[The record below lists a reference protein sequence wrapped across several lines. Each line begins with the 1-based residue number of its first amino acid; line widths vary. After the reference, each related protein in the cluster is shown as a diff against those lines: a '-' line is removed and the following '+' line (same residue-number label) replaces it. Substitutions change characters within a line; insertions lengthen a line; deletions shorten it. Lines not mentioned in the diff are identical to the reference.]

1 MFTLEGYIL
10 SYIYALLHS
19 MSACI
24 NTLFTV
30 KSLPLVHEEVRYN
43 CYKCPLKWSM
53 RVSRVSLIN
62 QGKSS
67 PLIPFVLQHKGIQEP
82 QRNNPSTC
90 WFQHQVHPETNVY

>member
-10 SYIYALLHS
+10 SYIYAILHS

-30 KSLPLVHEEVRYN
+30 KSLPLVHEEATYN

-62 QGKSS
+62 HGEIQ
-67 PLIPFVLQHKGIQEP
+67 PLNSFRVTT
-82 QRNNPSTC
+82 QRDTGTSA
-90 WFQHQVHPETNVY
+90 E

>member
-10 SYIYALLHS
+10 SYIYAILHS

-30 KSLPLVHEEVRYN
+30 KSLPLVHEEARYN
-43 CYKCPLKWSM
+43 CYKCLLKWSM

-62 QGKSS
+62 HGEIQ
-67 PLIPFVLQHKGIQEP
+67 PLNSFRVTT
-82 QRNNPSTC
+82 QRDTGTSA
-90 WFQHQVHPETNVY
+90 E

>member
-10 SYIYALLHS
+10 SYIYAILHS

-30 KSLPLVHEEVRYN
+30 KSLPLVHEEARYN

-62 QGKSS
+62 HGEIQ
-67 PLIPFVLQHKGIQEP
+67 PLNSFRVTT
-82 QRNNPSTC
+82 QRDTGTST
-90 WFQHQVHPETNVY
+90 E

>member
-10 SYIYALLHS
+10 SYIYAILHS

-30 KSLPLVHEEVRYN
+30 KSLPLVHEEARYN

-62 QGKSS
+62 HGEIQ
-67 PLIPFVLQHKGIQEP
+67 PLNSFRVTT
-82 QRNNPSTC
+82 QRDTGTS
-90 WFQHQVHPETNVY
+90 VE

>member
-10 SYIYALLHS
+10 SYIYAILHS

-30 KSLPLVHEEVRYN
+30 KSLPLVHEESRYN

-62 QGKSS
+62 HGEIQ
-67 PLIPFVLQHKGIQEP
+67 PLNSFRVTT
-82 QRNNPSTC
+82 QRDTGTSA
-90 WFQHQVHPETNVY
+90 E

>member
-10 SYIYALLHS
+10 SYIYAILHS

-30 KSLPLVHEEVRYN
+30 KSLPLVHEEARYN

-62 QGKSS
+62 HGEIQ
-67 PLIPFVLQHKGIQEP
+67 PLNSFRVTT
-82 QRNNPSTC
+82 QRDTGTSA
-90 WFQHQVHPETNVY
+90 E

>member
-10 SYIYALLHS
+10 SYIYAILHS

-30 KSLPLVHEEVRYN
+30 KSLPLVHAPRGPKVQRYN

-62 QGKSS
+62 HGEIQ
-67 PLIPFVLQHKGIQEP
+67 PLNSFRVTT
-82 QRNNPSTC
+82 QRDTGTSA
-90 WFQHQVHPETNVY
+90 E

>member
-10 SYIYALLHS
+10 SYIYAILHS

-53 RVSRVSLIN
+53 RVFRVSLIN
-62 QGKSS
+62 HGEIQ
-67 PLIPFVLQHKGIQEP
+67 PLNSFRVTT
-82 QRNNPSTC
+82 QRDTGTSA
-90 WFQHQVHPETNVY
+90 E